1 MAMGSCSKSPQRLQD
16 LKPVLTLN
24 LTGGCGNGG
33 AAGGGGQQ
41 PSTTKNNNNNHHQLG
56 SLN

>member
-1 MAMGSCSKSPQRLQD
+1 MPVGGGSSKSPQRMQD

-24 LTGGCGNGG
+24 LTGGQGG
-33 AAGGGGQQ
+33 
-41 PSTTKNNNNNHHQLG
+41 PSTTKNNNNNQLG